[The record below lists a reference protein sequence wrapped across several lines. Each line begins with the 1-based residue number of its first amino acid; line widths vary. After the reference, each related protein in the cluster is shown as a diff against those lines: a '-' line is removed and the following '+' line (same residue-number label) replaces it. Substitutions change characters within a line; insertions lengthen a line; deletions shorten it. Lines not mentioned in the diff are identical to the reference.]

1 MIGRGK
7 EERKGEEER
16 ETKKGREEKQKKKGS
31 EEEEIKTKGK
41 EERAY
46 LCPVAMFRTNEYR

>member
-16 ETKKGREEKQKKKGS
+16 ETKKGREEKQKKRS

>member
-16 ETKKGREEKQKKKGS
+16 ETKKGREEKQKKGS